1 MILDLNSVKLPQ
13 ILYSF
18 EIVLF
23 RWIMIQ
29 PKFWKEWIRYVK
41 MISKSINFQKFHQSF
56 PRITWG
62 YFRPTL
68 APSPILFVIKSRRD
82 CKISPCLS
90 SYVKI
95 RNILEF
101 CWHQEFRRRKFLT
114 KLALFKPKNFDFEK
128 FSCKSFFLIFEH
140 RTSSSRISSF
150 AASLSAYPGSSL
162 LQI

>member
-1 MILDLNSVKLPQ
+1 MTGFEPHCLWWDKQITNSYKSKKRSGKIVWAPLDDSWFNSVLLPQ

-23 RWIMIQ
+23 RCIIVQ
-29 PKFWKEWIRYVK
+29 PKFWKVWIRNFK
-41 MISKSINFQKFHQSF
+41 TGLKFINRRKFHQSF

-90 SYVKI
+90 SFVKI
-95 RNILEF
+95 RNRLKCMLRPRILL
-101 CWHQEFRRRKFLT
+101 RKFLT
-114 KLALFKPKNFDFEK
+114 KLPLYTSKNFDYAK
-128 FSCKSFFLIFEH
+128 FSC
-140 RTSSSRISSF
+140 
-150 AASLSAYPGSSL
+150 
-162 LQI
+162 